1 MTDFSAPFS
10 VAYAAPAKLNL
21 MLRVVGRRPD
31 GYHLLQT
38 VFRFIDYGDTLRFR
52 VRDDGVI
59 ARVNEVPGVP
69 HEADL
74 CVRAARLLQQISG
87 TRLGADI
94 QLDKRL
100 PMGGGLG
107 GGSSDAA
114 TTLLALNGLWNTRIA
129 RSQLLD
135 FSVKLGADV
144 PVFVF
149 GKNAWAEGIGEQLQA
164 LQLPPAWYVVLCPPV
179 AVPTA
184 AVFSHPDLK
193 RDSKKITIQGFTGA
207 GAAEN
212 GAVFINDLQ
221 PLVLR
226 LYPQIARHLAWLTE
240 YAAQINC
247 TQHAAQSGALHAA
260 QSGAQHAAQHG
271 PALMTGSGACVFAS
285 FDSEAAARRVMA
297 QLPVDMQ
304 GFVAQ
309 GLPHHPLCDL
319 ENSLRE

>member
-1 MTDFSAPFS
+1 MTVFSAPFS
-10 VAYAAPAKLNL
+10 VPYAAPAKLNL

-59 ARVNEVPGVP
+59 ARVNQVPGVP

-100 PMGGGLG
+100 PVGGGLG

-114 TTLLALNGLWNTRIA
+114 TTLLALNGLWKTCIT

-149 GKNAWAEGIGEQLQA
+149 GKNALAEGIGEQLQA
-164 LQLPPAWYVVLCPPV
+164 LELPPAWYVVLCPPV

-193 RDSKKITIQGFTGA
+193 RDSKKVTLQGFSGA
-207 GAAEN
+207 GSAAKD
-212 GAVFINDLQ
+212 ALFINDLQ
-221 PLVLR
+221 PLVVR
-226 LYPQIARHLAWLTE
+226 LYPQVARHLAWLTE
-240 YAAQINC
+240 YTAQINC
-247 TQHAAQSGALHAA
+247 
-260 QSGAQHAAQHG
+260 AQHAAHSSALYAAQSSARRG

-285 FDSEAAARRVMA
+285 FGSEAAARRVIA
-297 QLPVDMQ
+297 QLPADMQ

-309 GLPHHPLCDL
+309 GLSHHPLL
-319 ENSLRE
+319 NL

>member
-1 MTDFSAPFS
+1 MTEFSGPFS
-10 VAYAAPAKLNL
+10 VPYAAPAKLNL

-52 VRDDGVI
+52 VREDGVI

-69 HEADL
+69 HETDL

-100 PMGGGLG
+100 PVGGGLG

-114 TTLLALNGLWNTRIA
+114 TTLLALNGLWKTCIT

-135 FSVKLGADV
+135 FSVNLGADV
-144 PVFVF
+144 PVFVY
-149 GKNAWAEGIGEQLQA
+149 GKNALAEGIGEQLQA
-164 LQLPPAWYVVLCPPV
+164 LELPPAWYVVLCPPV
-179 AVPTA
+179 AVPTVV
-184 AVFSHPDLK
+184 VFSHPDLK
-193 RDSKKITIQGFTGA
+193 RDSKKVTLQGFSEA
-207 GAAEN
+207 GAAAE
-212 GAVFINDLQ
+212 AALLINDLQ
-221 PLVLR
+221 PLVVR
-226 LYPQIARHLAWLTE
+226 LYPQVARHLAWLTE
-240 YAAQINC
+240 HTAQINC
-247 TQHAAQSGALHAA
+247 
-260 QSGAQHAAQHG
+260 AQHAAHSSALYAAQSSARRG

-285 FDSEAAARRVMA
+285 FGSEAAARRVIA
-297 QLPVDMQ
+297 QLPADMQ

-309 GLPHHPLCDL
+309 GLPHHPLHDL
-319 ENSLRE
+319 ENNLDV